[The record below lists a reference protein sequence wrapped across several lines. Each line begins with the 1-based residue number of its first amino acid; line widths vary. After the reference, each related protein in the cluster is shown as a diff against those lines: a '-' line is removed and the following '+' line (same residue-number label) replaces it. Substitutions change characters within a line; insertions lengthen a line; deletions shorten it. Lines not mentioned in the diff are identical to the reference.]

1 LPVSA
6 ADQKL
11 DGRQR
16 IEAQRRRA
24 REALIQ
30 SCLASG
36 VPAGPFE
43 KDTRNVPLTFAGIY
57 WSISHK
63 PQYVAAVVSSSPVG
77 IDLEEITPRK
87 TGLFG
92 YIAEDSEW
100 ALAERNWDTFF
111 RFWTAKEAVLK
122 ATGAG
127 LKDLKKARIQT
138 ILHGNHLIV
147 QYADRLW
154 PVQHYRF
161 GNHLVSLTHK
171 GEIRW
176 TLA

>member
-1 LPVSA
+1 M
-6 ADQKL
+6 
-11 DGRQR
+11 
-16 IEAQRRRA
+16 EAQRRRA
-24 REALIQ
+24 REALVQ

-36 VPAGPFE
+36 VPAGPFA
-43 KDTRNVPLTFAGIY
+43 KDTRNVPLPFGGIY

-63 PQYVAAVVSSSPVG
+63 PQYVAAVISSSPVG
-77 IDLEEITPRK
+77 IDLEEVTPR
-87 TGLFG
+87 TRRLFG

-100 ALAERNWDTFF
+100 ALAEQNWDTFF

-127 LKDLKKARIQT
+127 LRDLKKARIQA
-138 ILHGNHLIV
+138 ILDGDRLIV
-147 QYADRLW
+147 EYAERPW

-161 GNHLVSLTHK
+161 GSHLVSLTHEGK
-171 GEIRW
+171 IRW

>member
-1 LPVSA
+1 MPISA
-6 ADQKL
+6 ADQEL
-11 DGRQR
+11 DGHER

-24 REALIQ
+24 REALVQ

-36 VPAGPFE
+36 VPAGPFA
-43 KDTRNVPLTFAGIY
+43 KDTRNVPLPFGGTY

-77 IDLEEITPRK
+77 IDLEEVTPRK
-87 TGLFG
+87 RRLFG

-100 ALAERNWDTFF
+100 ALAEQNWDTFF

-127 LKDLKKARIQT
+127 LKDLKKTRIQT
-138 ILHGNHLIV
+138 ILDGDRLIV
-147 QYADRLW
+147 VYAQHPW

-161 GNHLVSLTHK
+161 GNHLVSLTHS